1 MPFVPLLPLMSVFI
15 NFYLMLVLNSATWI
29 RFAVWMLIGYYL
41 LLLLIIL
48 KFNIKKFTRI
58 FYLFHIWHI

>member
-29 RFAVWMLIGYYL
+29 RFAVWMLIGYY
-41 LLLLIIL
+41 
-48 KFNIKKFTRI
+48 
-58 FYLFHIWHI
+58 